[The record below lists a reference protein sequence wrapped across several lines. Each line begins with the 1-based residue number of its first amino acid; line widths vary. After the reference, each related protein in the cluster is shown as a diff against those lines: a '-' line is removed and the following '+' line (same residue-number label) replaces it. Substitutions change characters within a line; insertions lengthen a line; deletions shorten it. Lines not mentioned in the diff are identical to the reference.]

1 MLRNFID
8 KIRFSIRKDRESY
21 FCFYRM
27 MGFFPHRISLYEQA
41 LSHKSTFLRTKD
53 GVPINNERLEF
64 LGDAILDAVVGHI
77 VYIYFKRRGE
87 GFLTNM
93 RSKIVQRETLNKL
106 AVQIGLDKMIKSTSH
121 LSSHNSYMCG
131 NAFEAL
137 VGAIYLDRGYEYCRF
152 FIQKKIIDQYVNLD
166 KLSHKEVNFKSR
178 LIEWGQKQKI
188 VVDFRLVDQQKDESG
203 NPVFKTEIR
212 LENIS
217 AGQGEGYSKKE
228 SQQIA
233 ARMALVKL
241 HDHDFVE
248 LIDHAREK
256 REASVAQ
263 MSSESVMSEMSLSD
277 DLEKN
282 PDGLSAQSDTE
293 IEMQVELKDDSTNE
307 ASLFDDKKPE

>member
-21 FCFYRM
+21 FCFYKM

-64 LGDAILDAVVGHI
+64 LGDAVLDAVVGHI
-77 VYIYFKRRGE
+77 VYVYFKRRGE

-137 VGAIYLDRGYEYCRF
+137 VGAIYLDRGYEYCRL
-152 FIQKKIIDQYVNLD
+152 FIQKKIIDKHVNLD

-178 LIEWGQKQKI
+178 LIEWGQKRKV
-188 VVDFRLVDQQKDESG
+188 VVDFKLIDQQKDESG
-203 NPVFKTEIR
+203 NPIFKTEIM

-233 ARMALVKL
+233 ARASLVKL
-241 HDHDFVE
+241 HDPNFVE
-248 LIDHAREK
+248 LIDQAQEE
-256 REASVAQ
+256 REASIVETLPETVVPESQSTDKLESNVDELSTSLDVDTKMEAK
-263 MSSESVMSEMSLSD
+263 SEED
-277 DLEKN
+277 
-282 PDGLSAQSDTE
+282 
-293 IEMQVELKDDSTNE
+293 
-307 ASLFDDKKPE
+307 

>member
-1 MLRNFID
+1 VLRNFID

-21 FCFYRM
+21 FCFYRI

-64 LGDAILDAVVGHI
+64 LGDAVLDAIVGHI
-77 VYIYFKRRGE
+77 VYVYFKRRGE

-188 VVDFRLVDQQKDESG
+188 LVDFRLVDQQKDESG
-203 NPVFKTEIR
+203 NPVFKTEIM

-248 LIDHAREK
+248 LIDHAREE
-256 REASVAQ
+256 RETAVAQ
-263 MSSESVMSEMSLSD
+263 MSSESVMTEMPLID
-277 DLEKN
+277 DLEKSL
-282 PDGLSAQSDTE
+282 DGLSAQSDTE
-293 IEMQVELKDDSTNE
+293 MEVELKDDSTNE
-307 ASLFDDKKPE
+307 SSLLDDKKLE

>member
-21 FCFYRM
+21 FCFYKM

-64 LGDAILDAVVGHI
+64 LGDAVLDAVVGHI
-77 VYIYFKRRGE
+77 VYVYFKRRGE

-137 VGAIYLDRGYEYCRF
+137 VGAIYLDRGYEYCRL
-152 FIQKKIIDQYVNLD
+152 FIQKKIIDKHVNLD

-178 LIEWGQKQKI
+178 LIEWGQKRKV
-188 VVDFRLVDQQKDESG
+188 VVDFKLIDQQKDESG
-203 NPVFKTEIR
+203 NPIFKTEIM

-233 ARMALVKL
+233 ARASLVKL
-241 HDHDFVE
+241 HDPNFVE
-248 LIDHAREK
+248 LIDQAQEE
-256 REASVAQ
+256 REASIVETLPETVVPESQSTDKLDSNVDELSTSLDVDTKMEAK
-263 MSSESVMSEMSLSD
+263 SEED
-277 DLEKN
+277 
-282 PDGLSAQSDTE
+282 
-293 IEMQVELKDDSTNE
+293 
-307 ASLFDDKKPE
+307 

>member
-21 FCFYRM
+21 FCFYKM
-27 MGFFPHRISLYEQA
+27 MGFFPHHISLYEQA

-53 GVPINNERLEF
+53 GIPINNERLEF
-64 LGDAILDAVVGHI
+64 LGDAVLDAVVGHI

-106 AVQIGLDKMIKSTSH
+106 ATQIGLDKMIKSTSH

-137 VGAIYLDRGYEYCRF
+137 VGAIYLDRGYEYCKL
-152 FIQKKIIDQYVNLD
+152 FIQKKIIDKYVNLD

-178 LIEWGQKQKI
+178 LIEWGQKRKV
-188 VVDFRLVDQQKDESG
+188 VVDFKLIDQQKDESG
-203 NPVFKTEIR
+203 NPIFKTEIM

-228 SQQIA
+228 SQQVA
-233 ARMALVKL
+233 ARAAFVKL
-241 HDHDFVE
+241 HDSNFVE
-248 LIDHAREK
+248 LIDQAQEE
-256 REASVAQ
+256 REASVVEVL
-263 MSSESVMSEMSLSD
+263 SETVVSESQSTDKLENNIDELSTLLD
-277 DLEKN
+277 VDVK
-282 PDGLSAQSDTE
+282 
-293 IEMQVELKDDSTNE
+293 ME
-307 ASLFDDKKPE
+307 AKAEEN

>member
-8 KIRFSIRKDRESY
+8 RIRFSFRKNRESY

-27 MGFFPHRISLYEQA
+27 IGFFPHDISLYEQA
-41 LSHKSTFLRTKD
+41 LSHKSTFLRTED
-53 GVPINNERLEF
+53 GIPINNERLEF

-77 VYIYFKRRGE
+77 VYDYFKRRGE

-106 AVQIGLDKMIKSTSH
+106 AVEIGLDKMVKSTTH

-137 VGAIYLDRGYEYCRF
+137 VGAIYLDRGYANCKRF
-152 FIQKKIIDQYVNLD
+152 IEKEIIAKHINLN

-178 LIEWGQKQKI
+178 LIEWGQKYKVNVTFHLI
-188 VVDFRLVDQQKDESG
+188 EEQKDESG
-203 NPVFKTEIR
+203 NPIFNTEVL

-228 SQQIA
+228 SQQVA
-233 ARMALVKL
+233 SRAALVKL
-241 HDHDFVE
+241 HDHDFFELVE
-248 LIDHAREK
+248 NQKEQREQL
-256 REASVAQ
+256 EENATTE
-263 MSSESVMSEMSLSD
+263 ESVEND
-277 DLEKN
+277 DTIVAEDQVATEENEVEKEVE
-282 PDGLSAQSDTE
+282 AE
-293 IEMQVELKDDSTNE
+293 INNSTN
-307 ASLFDDKKPE
+307 

>member
-21 FCFYRM
+21 FCFYKM

-64 LGDAILDAVVGHI
+64 LGDAVLDAVVGHI
-77 VYIYFKRRGE
+77 VYVYFKRRGE

-137 VGAIYLDRGYEYCRF
+137 VGAIYLDRGYEYCRL
-152 FIQKKIIDQYVNLD
+152 FIQKKIIDKHVNLD

-178 LIEWGQKQKI
+178 LIEWGQKRKV
-188 VVDFRLVDQQKDESG
+188 VVDFKLIDQQKDESG
-203 NPVFKTEIR
+203 NPIFKTEIM

-233 ARMALVKL
+233 ARASLVKL
-241 HDHDFVE
+241 HDPNFVE
-248 LIDHAREK
+248 LIDQAQEE
-256 REASVAQ
+256 REASIVETLPETVVPESQSTDKLESNVDELSTSLDVDAK
-263 MSSESVMSEMSLSD
+263 MEAKSEGD
-277 DLEKN
+277 
-282 PDGLSAQSDTE
+282 
-293 IEMQVELKDDSTNE
+293 
-307 ASLFDDKKPE
+307 

>member
-1 MLRNFID
+1 
-8 KIRFSIRKDRESY
+8 
-21 FCFYRM
+21 

-64 LGDAILDAVVGHI
+64 LGDAVLDAIVGHI

-106 AVQIGLDKMIKSTSH
+106 AVQIGLDKMIKSSSH

-137 VGAIYLDRGYEYCRF
+137 VGAIYLDRGYEYCRL
-152 FIQKKIIDQYVNLD
+152 FIQKKIIDKHVNLD

-178 LIEWGQKQKI
+178 LIEWGQKRK
-188 VVDFRLVDQQKDESG
+188 VLVDFKLVDQQKDESG
-203 NPVFKTEIR
+203 NPIFKTEIM

-233 ARMALVKL
+233 ARAALVKL
-241 HDHDFVE
+241 HDQDFVE
-248 LIDHAREK
+248 LVDRAQEERETSISQISA
-256 REASVAQ
+256 EAVG
-263 MSSESVMSEMSLSD
+263 SESLSVDKLEDNIDELSTLLDAEAEEEIKSE
-277 DLEKN
+277 EN
-282 PDGLSAQSDTE
+282 
-293 IEMQVELKDDSTNE
+293 
-307 ASLFDDKKPE
+307 

>member
-21 FCFYRM
+21 FCFYKM

-64 LGDAILDAVVGHI
+64 LGDAVLDAVVGHI
-77 VYIYFKRRGE
+77 VYVYFKRRGE

-137 VGAIYLDRGYEYCRF
+137 VGAIYLDRGYEYCRL
-152 FIQKKIIDQYVNLD
+152 FIQKKIIDKHVNLD

-178 LIEWGQKQKI
+178 LIEWGQKRKV
-188 VVDFRLVDQQKDESG
+188 VVDFKLIDQQKDESG
-203 NPVFKTEIR
+203 NPIFKTEIM

-233 ARMALVKL
+233 ARASLVKL
-241 HDHDFVE
+241 HDPNFVE
-248 LIDHAREK
+248 LIDQAQEE
-256 REASVAQ
+256 REASIVETLPETVVPESQSTDKLESNVDELSTSLDVDAK
-263 MSSESVMSEMSLSD
+263 MEAKSEED
-277 DLEKN
+277 
-282 PDGLSAQSDTE
+282 
-293 IEMQVELKDDSTNE
+293 
-307 ASLFDDKKPE
+307 

>member
-21 FCFYRM
+21 FCFYKM

-64 LGDAILDAVVGHI
+64 LGDAVLDAVVGHI
-77 VYIYFKRRGE
+77 VYVYFKRRGE

-137 VGAIYLDRGYEYCRF
+137 VGAIYLDRGYEYCRL
-152 FIQKKIIDQYVNLD
+152 FIQKKIIDKHVNLD

-178 LIEWGQKQKI
+178 LIEWGQKRKV
-188 VVDFRLVDQQKDESG
+188 VVDFKLIDQQKDESG
-203 NPVFKTEIR
+203 NPIFKTEIM

-233 ARMALVKL
+233 ARASLVKL
-241 HDHDFVE
+241 HDPNFVE
-248 LIDHAREK
+248 LIDQAQEE
-256 REASVAQ
+256 REASIVETLPETVVP
-263 MSSESVMSEMSLSD
+263 ESQSTDKLESNVDELSTSLD
-277 DLEKN
+277 VDAK
-282 PDGLSAQSDTE
+282 
-293 IEMQVELKDDSTNE
+293 ME
-307 ASLFDDKKPE
+307 AKSQED